1 MRLGWQRRRFANT
14 REFLNDN
21 KIDIFLIQET
31 KLVTKDK
38 TPQFPGYTVLR
49 RDRLQWKG
57 KENNRGGGL
66 ITGIK
71 DNIPFR
77 EANID
82 LRSKDDEITE
92 SLTIEIPTKD
102 KQKLRLTNI
111 YIPPIRNTAAEI
123 GRQKKALVKTKKW
136 PNQKY
141 NCIL

>member
-1 MRLGWQRRRFANT
+1 M
-14 REFLNDN
+14 
-21 KIDIFLIQET
+21 
-31 KLVTKDK
+31 
-38 TPQFPGYTVLR
+38 
-49 RDRLQWKG
+49 
-57 KENNRGGGL
+57 

-82 LRSKDDEITE
+82 LKDDEITE
-92 SLTIEIPTKD
+92 SLTIKIPTKD

-123 GRQKKALVKTKKW
+123 SRQRKALVKTEKW

-141 NCIL
+141 NCILRDLNAHSPLWNKERMKADQRGDTIEEWIANTGMTAINDGSTTHSNRSNN